1 MRCRNSRKRTIRIL
15 AIQTLYQIIVCNILF
30 FFLLQNFHLTL
41 SLFHLTPSLFH
52 LTLSLFFLTLS
63 LFFPA
68 TAFFRLFGKP
78 LLSLPFDFKAFF
90 LFGSPD
96 FT

>member
-41 SLFHLTPSLFH
+41 SLFHLTLSLFH

>member
-1 MRCRNSRKRTIRIL
+1 MRCRNSHKRTIRIL

>member
-63 LFFPA
+63 LFVPA

>member
-41 SLFHLTPSLFH
+41 SLFH

>member
-1 MRCRNSRKRTIRIL
+1 MRCRNCRKRTIRIL

>member
-1 MRCRNSRKRTIRIL
+1 VRCRNSRKRTIRIL

>member
-30 FFLLQNFHLTL
+30 FFLLQN
-41 SLFHLTPSLFH
+41 FH

>member
-68 TAFFRLFGKP
+68 TAFFRLFVKP
-78 LLSLPFDFKAFF
+78 LLSLPFDF
-90 LFGSPD
+90 
-96 FT
+96 

>member
-30 FFLLQNFHLTL
+30 FFLLQYFHLSL